1 MNAVSQEGRMPGQAV
16 FSDENEA
23 GLVGAEVVFD
33 EGHCRTTNSGTAALK
48 EDAAEWMMRT
58 A

>member
-1 MNAVSQEGRMPGQAV
+1 MNAVSQEDRMPGQAV

-23 GLVGAEVVFD
+23 GLLGAEVFD
-33 EGHCRTTNSGTAALK
+33 EGHCRTTNSGTAALN